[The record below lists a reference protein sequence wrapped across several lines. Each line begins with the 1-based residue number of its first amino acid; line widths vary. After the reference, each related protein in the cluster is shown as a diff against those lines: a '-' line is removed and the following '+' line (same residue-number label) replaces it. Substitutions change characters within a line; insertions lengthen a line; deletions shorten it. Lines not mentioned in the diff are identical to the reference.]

1 MDREASVAGA
11 VIVAILVILVTVVV
25 VGGPAG
31 WLPFGSGRGGMS
43 GNDTVDGPSTL
54 QSYSSS
60 VDGTP
65 LNYYEWLPI
74 GYNASDTYPFL
85 LFLHGKGHGGD
96 QVFTEAG
103 GVSAI
108 NAAIAH
114 GFIVGS
120 LNTRTNGG
128 FYINSQYTGPQEQD
142 VLDAL
147 HHEQQ
152 LRHVSTLWL
161 FGESMGTMGAY
172 SIAEHNPGLISG
184 IGVIA
189 SCPDLYEIQAYK
201 IAVGR
206 SSDLSFWLGVT
217 GGSLSNQSSYAD
229 GLTYYESA
237 FRFFP
242 QNLTG
247 VQLYVVQGGD
257 DIDCPNN
264 PALWPFQQAN
274 DTILDSTCNIATSMD
289 EPANCTTP
297 FATLETEH
305 PGEYHYRYVYEAAAP
320 HTLDALDGSDMIQ
333 YFLGQGADGLFTAG
347 IGGTP
352 MPSE

>member
-1 MDREASVAGA
+1 MRRSTMWIGSVA
-11 VIVAILVILVTVVV
+11 IVAILLVVTVVV
-25 VGGPAG
+25 VQGPSD
-31 WLPFGSGRGGMS
+31 WLPFGAGGGA
-43 GNDTVDGPSTL
+43 GNGTVNESSTT
-54 QSYSSS
+54 QSYTSS
-60 VDGTP
+60 VDGAS
-65 LNYYEWLPI
+65 LSYYEWLPI
-74 GYNASDTYPFL
+74 GFNASQSYPFL

-108 NAAIAH
+108 NAAIQD

-128 FYINSQYTGPQEQD
+128 FYIDSQYTGPQEQD

-147 HHEQQ
+147 QHEQQ

-172 SIAEHNPGLISG
+172 SIAEHHPGLLAG

-189 SCPDLYEIQAYK
+189 TCPDLYEIQAYK

-206 SSDLSFWLGVT
+206 SSDLNFWLGVT
-217 GGSLSNQSSYAD
+217 GGSLANQSSYAD

-242 QNLTG
+242 QNLSGTR
-247 VQLYVVQGGD
+247 LYVVQGGD
-257 DIDCPNN
+257 DVDCPNN
-264 PALWPFQQAN
+264 PNIWPFQQAN
-274 DTILDSTCNIATSMD
+274 DTILDSTCNVATTMD
-289 EPANCTTP
+289 EPADCTTP
-297 FATLETEH
+297 FATLESEH
-305 PGEYHYRYVYEAAAP
+305 PGQYHYRYVYEATAP
-320 HTLDALDGSDMIQ
+320 HTLDDLDGPDMIH
-333 YFLGQGADGLFTAG
+333 YFLGQSSYGLYTAG

-352 MPSE
+352 VPSS